1 VGGDE
6 SWRAHLAQIAQHI
19 LKGTPEKADVKF
31 PELPYFLA
39 EAEAQGF
46 DLPLT
51 EILLTFCDA
60 GSRDWRDNMGR
71 PTVSFWHELINCIR
85 QLRPDETE
93 P

>member
-6 SWRAHLAQIAQHI
+6 SWRAHLAQITQHI

-39 EAEAQGF
+39 EAETQGF

-51 EILLTFCDA
+51 ETLFTFCDA
-60 GSRDWRDNMGR
+60 GSRDWLDNMGR
-71 PTVSFWHELINCIR
+71 PTVSFWHELINRINQTR
-85 QLRPDETE
+85 LDKIE